1 MSRPKEM
8 TRAVIVGHK
17 SILKET
23 IDALHDIN
31 LFHIEDFVEDE
42 SGFKISKPFKNAEE
56 VSKKLVK
63 IRSIANYLGIES
75 KKPVVQK
82 SDAVLRELDSKL
94 NELDRTISA
103 KTESISQLENE
114 LKDLDS
120 QKNRFDK
127 INEQRNLSIDLDFDY
142 FRGYESLKVFAGTV
156 KSSLEASQIS
166 SITQA
171 YELYYDPQ
179 SKAVVLFVAKNDA
192 DKVYE
197 LLQGLG
203 FKELRVPDRGG
214 VPSELLR
221 FIEQKEAE
229 VTRRIESLKGEIES
243 LKSKYA
249 DFLLASDE
257 VLSIESQKAELPLR
271 IATSANA
278 FIIDGWTPTEDYD
291 KIVSVV
297 NSATNGKAYVTSLE
311 VNEEEEEHAPVEYNN
326 SKVVAPMQEI
336 MDLYSRPKYTEI
348 DPSSAIFI
356 TFPLIYGMIL
366 GDIGY
371 ALILGTLAIAVKT
384 LVKSDAVKPLMN
396 ILLYCQISA
405 FIFGI
410 LYGELLGFPLAST
423 HGEHGTVPG
432 LLPFWETITLF
443 PSIGGEEFTFPIH
456 RSHMVMT
463 MIAISVFV
471 GLIHLNL
478 GFLFGFSNIARNH
491 GMKHAVLEKG
501 SWIIIELGALVAV
514 LGYFGGTSVLT
525 YAGALILVIGVVML
539 TMGEGIKGPIELPSL
554 MGNALSY
561 ARIIAVGLSSIY
573 IAGTVNDIAFEMIWA
588 DHSQIGFTAIAAIL
602 VFILGHS
609 LNSVLSIIAPGLHA
623 LRLQYVEFF
632 GKFYEGGGRKF
643 NPFGYIRKYTEE

>member
-17 SILKET
+17 TILKET
-23 IDALHDIN
+23 IDALHDSN

-42 SGFKISKPFKNAEE
+42 SGFKISKPFKNAED

-82 SDAVLRELDSKL
+82 TDSVLRELDSKL
-94 NELDRTISA
+94 NELDRAISA
-103 KTESISQLENE
+103 KTETISQLENE
-114 LKDLDS
+114 LKDLES
-120 QKNRFDK
+120 QKRE
-127 INEQRNLSIDLDFDY
+127 ILPYLSISLDFEY
-142 FRGYESLKVFAGTV
+142 YRGYENLKVFAGTV
-156 KSSLEASQIS
+156 KGSLEESQIS
-166 SITQA
+166 SITKA
-171 YELYYDPQ
+171 YELYFDPQ
-179 SKAVVLFVAKNDA
+179 SRATVLFVAKNDA

-203 FKELRVPDRGG
+203 FKELRVPERGG

-221 FIEQKEAE
+221 FVEQKEAE
-229 VTRRIESLKGEIES
+229 VTRNIESLKGEIES
-243 LKSKYA
+243 LKAKYA
-249 DFLLASDE
+249 DFILASDE
-257 VLSIESQKAELPLR
+257 VLTIESQKAELPLR

-278 FIIDGWTPTEDYD
+278 FIIDGWTPTEDFD
-291 KIVSVV
+291 KLVSVV
-297 NSATNGKAYVTSLE
+297 NSATNGKAYISSLE
-311 VNEEEEEHAPVEYNN
+311 VHEEEEEDAPVEYNN
-326 SKVVAPMQEI
+326 SKVVAPMQEV
-336 MDLYSRPKYTEI
+336 MDLYSRPRYTEI

-371 ALILGTLAIAVKT
+371 ALILATLALAIKT
-384 LVKSDAVKPLMN
+384 LVKSEAVKPLMN
-396 ILLYCQISA
+396 ILLYCQIWSL
-405 FIFGI
+405 IFGVI
-410 LYGELLGFPLAST
+410 YGEFLGFSLASLHT
-423 HGEHGTVPG
+423 PEGSIPG
-432 LLPFWETITLF
+432 LIPGWNTLILF
-443 PSIGGEEFTFPIH
+443 ESIGGEEFTFPIH
-456 RSHMVMT
+456 RTHMVMT
-463 MIAISVFV
+463 MIGLSVLV

-478 GFLFGFSNIARNH
+478 GFLFGFLNISRHH

-501 SWIIIELGALVAV
+501 SWIIIELGVLVAV
-514 LGYFGGTSVLT
+514 LGYLGVIPPVLT
-525 YAGALILVIGVVML
+525 YAGAIILVLGVLML

-573 IAGTVNDIAFEMIWA
+573 IAGTVNDIAFKMIWP
-588 DHSQIGFTAIAAIL
+588 DHSQIGFAAIAAIL
-602 VFILGHS
+602 VFILGHG
-609 LNSVLSIIAPGLHA
+609 LNTVLSIIAPGLHA

-632 GKFYEGGGRKF
+632 GKFYQGGGKKF

>member
-23 IDALHDIN
+23 IDALHDTN

-56 VSKKLVK
+56 ASKKLVK

-82 SDAVLRELDSKL
+82 TDSVLRDLDSKL
-94 NELDRTISA
+94 NELDRAISA
-103 KTESISQLENE
+103 KTELISQLEIE
-114 LKDLDS
+114 LKDMDS
-120 QKNRFDK
+120 QKK
-127 INEQRNLSIDLDFDY
+127 EILPYLSINLDFDY
-142 FRGYESLKVFAGTV
+142 YRGYENLKVFAGTV
-156 KSSLEASQIS
+156 KGSLEESQIS
-166 SITQA
+166 SITKA
-171 YELYYDPQ
+171 YELYFDPQ
-179 SKAVVLFVAKNDA
+179 AKTVVLFVAKNDA
-192 DKVYE
+192 DKVNE
-197 LLQGLG
+197 LLQDLG
-203 FKELRVPDRGG
+203 FKELRVPERGG

-221 FIEQKEAE
+221 VLEQKEAE
-229 VTRRIESLKGEIES
+229 VTQKIESSKAEIES
-243 LKSKYA
+243 LKVKYA
-249 DFLLASDE
+249 DFILASDE
-257 VLSIESQKAELPLR
+257 ILSIESQKAELPLR
-271 IATSANA
+271 IATSANT
-278 FIIDGWTPTEDYD
+278 FIIDGWTPSEDYD
-291 KIVSVV
+291 KVVSVV

-311 VNEEEEEHAPVEYNN
+311 VEEEEEEHTPVEYNN
-326 SKVVAPMQEI
+326 SKLVAPMQQI

-348 DPSSAIFI
+348 DPSSALFI
-356 TFPLIYGMIL
+356 TFPLIYGLIL

-371 ALILGTLAIAVKT
+371 ALILLAMALAIKT

-396 ILLYCQISA
+396 ILIYCQIWSI
-405 FIFGI
+405 IFGFI
-410 LYGELLGFPLAST
+410 YGEFLGFSLASLHT
-423 HGEHGTVPG
+423 AHGVMPG
-432 LLPFWETITLF
+432 LIPGWETITLF
-443 PSIGGEEFTFPIH
+443 EGIGGEEFTFPIH
-456 RSHMVMT
+456 RTHMVMT
-463 MIAISVFV
+463 MIGVSVLV
-471 GLIHLNL
+471 GLLHLNL
-478 GFLFGFSNIARNH
+478 GFLFGFSNIARHH

-501 SWIIIELGALVAV
+501 SWIIIELGVLVAV
-514 LGYFGGTSVLT
+514 LGYFGSNSVLT
-525 YAGALILVIGVVML
+525 YVGAGVLVLGVVML

-588 DHSQIGFTAIAAIL
+588 DHSKIGLAAVAAII
-602 VFILGHS
+602 VFILGHG
-609 LNSVLSIIAPGLHA
+609 LNTVLSIIAPGLHA

>member
-17 SILKET
+17 NILKET
-23 IDALHDIN
+23 IDALHDTN

-42 SGFKISKPFKNAEE
+42 SGFKISKPFKNAEDA
-56 VSKKLVK
+56 SKKLVK

-82 SDAVLRELDSKL
+82 SDSVLRDLDSKL
-94 NELDRTISA
+94 NELDRTISN

-114 LKDLDS
+114 LKDIDS
-120 QKNRFDK
+120 QKRE
-127 INEQRNLSIDLDFDY
+127 ILPYLSINLDFDY
-142 FRGYESLKVFAGTV
+142 YRGYENLKVFAGIV
-156 KSSLEASQIS
+156 KGSLEESQIS

-171 YELYYDPQ
+171 YELYFDPQ
-179 SKAVVLFVAKNDA
+179 SKTVVLFVAKNDA
-192 DKVYE
+192 DRVYE

-203 FKELRVPDRGG
+203 FKELRVPERGG

-229 VTRRIESLKGEIES
+229 VTKRIESLKAEIES
-243 LKSKYA
+243 LKVKYA
-249 DFLLASDE
+249 DFILASDE

-278 FIIDGWTPTEDYD
+278 FIIDGWTPSEDYE
-291 KIVSVV
+291 KVVSVV
-297 NSATNGKAYVTSLE
+297 NSATKGKAYVTGLE
-311 VNEEEEEHAPVEYNN
+311 VHEEEEEHAPVEYNN
-326 SKVVAPMQEI
+326 SKIVAPMQQI

-348 DPSSAIFI
+348 DPSAAIFI
-356 TFPLIYGMIL
+356 TFPLIYGLIL

-371 ALILGTLAIAVKT
+371 ALILGVIALAIRTA
-384 LVKSDAVKPLMN
+384 VKSDAVKPLMD
-396 ILLYCQISA
+396 ILIYCQISTL
-405 FIFGI
+405 IFGVI
-410 LYGELLGFPLAST
+410 YGEFLGFSLASLHT
-423 HGEHGTVPG
+423 VHGVLPG
-432 LLPFWETITLF
+432 LIPGWETITLF
-443 PSIGGEEFTFPIH
+443 GGIGGEEVTFPVH
-456 RSHMVMT
+456 RTHMVMT
-463 MIAISVFV
+463 MIAISVMV
-471 GLIHLNL
+471 GLLHLNL
-478 GFLFGFSNIARNH
+478 GFLFGFSNISRHH
-491 GMKHAVLEKG
+491 GMKHAILEKG
-501 SWIIIELGALVAV
+501 SWIIIELGVLIAA
-514 LGYFGGTSVLT
+514 LGYFGGNSVLT
-525 YAGALILVIGVVML
+525 YVGAGVLVLGVVML

-573 IAGTVNDIAFEMIWA
+573 IASTVNDIAFKMIWT
-588 DHSQIGFTAIAAIL
+588 DHSQIGFAAIAAII
-602 VFILGHS
+602 VFILGHG
-609 LNSVLSIIAPGLHA
+609 LNTVLSIIAPGLHA

>member
-23 IDALHDIN
+23 IDALHDTN

-42 SGFKISKPFKNAEE
+42 SGFKISKPFKNAEDA
-56 VSKKLVK
+56 SKKLVK

-82 SDAVLRELDSKL
+82 TDYVLRDLDSKL

-103 KTESISQLENE
+103 KTETISQLEIE

-120 QKNRFDK
+120 QKRE
-127 INEQRNLSIDLDFDY
+127 ILPYLSINLDFDY
-142 FRGYESLKVFAGTV
+142 YRGYENLKVFAGTV
-156 KSSLEASQIS
+156 KGSLEESQIS
-166 SITQA
+166 SITKA
-171 YELYYDPQ
+171 YELYFDPQ
-179 SKAVVLFVAKNDA
+179 SKAIVLFVAKKDA

-203 FKELRVPDRGG
+203 FKELRVPERGG

-229 VTRRIESLKGEIES
+229 VTKRIESLRAEIDS
-243 LKSKYA
+243 LKVKYA
-249 DFLLASDE
+249 DFILASDE

-278 FIIDGWTPTEDYD
+278 FIIDGWTPTEDFD
-291 KIVSVV
+291 KVVSVV
-297 NSATNGKAYVTSLE
+297 NSATNSKAYVTSLE
-311 VNEEEEEHAPVEYNN
+311 IEEEEEEHAPVEYDN
-326 SKVVAPMQEI
+326 SKIVAPMQQI

-371 ALILGTLAIAVKT
+371 ALILGAMALAIRTA
-384 LVKSDAVKPLMN
+384 VKSDAVKPLMD
-396 ILLYCQISA
+396 ILIYCQISSI
-405 FIFGI
+405 IFGVI
-410 LYGELLGFPLAST
+410 YGEFLGFSLASMHT
-423 HGEHGTVPG
+423 EHGVVSGLIPG
-432 LLPFWETITLF
+432 WNTIILF
-443 PSIGGEEFTFPIH
+443 ESIGGEEFTFPIH
-456 RSHMVMT
+456 RAHMVMT
-463 MIAISVFV
+463 MIAISVLV
-471 GLIHLNL
+471 GLLHLNL
-478 GFLFGFSNIARNH
+478 GFLFGFSNIARHH

-501 SWIIIELGALVAV
+501 SWIVIELGAIVAA
-514 LGYFGGTSVLT
+514 LGYVGGNSVLT
-525 YAGALILVIGVVML
+525 YVGAGVLVLGIVML

-573 IAGTVNDIAFEMIWA
+573 IAGTVNDIAFGMIWA
-588 DHSQIGFTAIAAIL
+588 DHSKIGFAAVAAIL
-602 VFILGHS
+602 VFILGHG
-609 LNSVLSIIAPGLHA
+609 LNTVLSIIAPGLHA

>member
-17 SILKET
+17 SILKNT
-23 IDALHDIN
+23 IDALHEVN

-42 SGFKISKPFKNAEE
+42 SGFKISKPFKNAED

-82 SDAVLRELDSKL
+82 NDAVLRELDSKL
-94 NELDRTISA
+94 NELDKAISA
-103 KTESISQLENE
+103 KTETISQLENE
-114 LKDLDS
+114 LKDLDV
-120 QKNRFDK
+120 QKK
-127 INEQRNLSIDLDFDY
+127 EISPYLSINLDFEY
-142 FRGYESLKVFAGTV
+142 YRGYETLRVFAGTV
-156 KSSLEASQIS
+156 KGSLEASQIS

-171 YELYYDPQ
+171 YELYFDPQ
-179 SKAVVLFVAKNDA
+179 SKALVLFVAKNDA

-203 FKELRVPDRGG
+203 FKELRVPERGG

-243 LKSKYA
+243 LKVKYA
-249 DFLLASDE
+249 DFILASDE

-271 IATSANA
+271 IATSENA
-278 FIIDGWTPTEDYD
+278 FIIDGWTPTEDFD
-291 KIVSVV
+291 KVVSVV
-297 NSATNGKAYVTSLE
+297 NSATNGKAYITSLE
-311 VNEEEEEHAPVEYNN
+311 VHEEEEDHAPVEYNN
-326 SKVVAPMQEI
+326 SKIVAPMQEV

-371 ALILGTLAIAVKT
+371 ALILMAIALAIKT

-396 ILLYCQISA
+396 ILIYCQIWS
-405 FIFGI
+405 ILFGCI
-410 LYGELLGFPLAST
+410 YGEFLGFSLASLHT
-423 HGEHGTVPG
+423 PEGAVSGLIPG
-432 LLPFWETITLF
+432 WNTMILF
-443 PSIGGEEFTFPIH
+443 ESIGGEEFTFPIH

-463 MIAISVFV
+463 MIGLSVLV
-471 GLIHLNL
+471 GLLHLNL
-478 GFLFGFSNIARNH
+478 GFLFGFSNIARHH
-491 GMKHAVLEKG
+491 GIKHALLEKG
-501 SWIIIELGALVAV
+501 SWMIIELGVILAAV
-514 LGYFGGTSVLT
+514 GYFGGSALMYIGAIVLVL
-525 YAGALILVIGVVML
+525 GIVML

-573 IAGTVNDIAFEMIWA
+573 IASTVNDIAFGMIWA
-588 DHSQIGFTAIAAIL
+588 DHSQIGFAAVAAIL
-602 VFILGHS
+602 VFILGHA
-609 LNSVLSIIAPGLHA
+609 LNTVLSIIAPGLHA

>member
-17 SILKET
+17 SILEET

-42 SGFKISKPFKNAEE
+42 SGFKISKPFKNGEE

-82 SDAVLRELDSKL
+82 SDSVLRELDTKL

-103 KTESISQLENE
+103 KTETISQLENE
-114 LKDLDS
+114 LKDLDA
-120 QKNRFDK
+120 QKRE
-127 INEQRNLSIDLDFDY
+127 ILPYLSINLDFEY
-142 FRGYESLKVFAGTV
+142 YRGYESLKVFAGTV
-156 KSSLEASQIS
+156 KGSLEESQIS
-166 SITQA
+166 SITKA

-203 FKELRVPDRGG
+203 FKELRVPERGG

-243 LKSKYA
+243 LKVKYA
-249 DFLLASDE
+249 DFILASDE

-278 FIIDGWTPTEDYD
+278 FIIDGWTATEDFD

-311 VNEEEEEHAPVEYNN
+311 LHHEEEEHAPVKYNN

-336 MDLYSRPKYTEI
+336 MDLYSRPKYTEL

-371 ALILGTLAIAVKT
+371 AIILGSLALAIKK

-396 ILLYCQISA
+396 ILIYCQIWTI
-405 FIFGI
+405 IFGV
-410 LYGELLGFPLAST
+410 LYGEFLGFSLASSHT
-423 HGEHGTVPG
+423 AHGMAAGLIPG
-432 LLPFWETITLF
+432 WETITLF
-443 PSIGGEEFTFPIH
+443 ESIGGEEFTFPIH

-463 MIAISVFV
+463 MIAISVLV

-478 GFLFGFSNIARNH
+478 GFLFGFSNIARHH
-491 GMKHAVLEKG
+491 GIKHAVLEKG
-501 SWIIIELGALVAV
+501 SWIIIELGVLVAV
-514 LGYFGGTSVLT
+514 LGYFGGIQVFT

-573 IAGTVNDIAFEMIWA
+573 IAGTVNDIAFEMIWP
-588 DHSQIGFTAIAAIL
+588 DHSQIGAAAIAAII
-602 VFILGHS
+602 VFILGHG
-609 LNSVLSIIAPGLHA
+609 LNTILSIIAPGLHA

>member
-1 MSRPKEM
+1 MSRPKQM

-23 IDALHDIN
+23 IDALHDTN
-31 LFHIEDFVEDE
+31 LFHVEDFVEDE

-114 LKDLDS
+114 LKDMDS
-120 QKNRFDK
+120 QKRE
-127 INEQRNLSIDLDFDY
+127 ILPYLSIDLDFDY
-142 FRGYESLKVFAGTV
+142 FRGYESIKVFAGTL
-156 KSSLEASQIS
+156 KSNLEASQIS

-171 YELYYDPQ
+171 YELYFDPQ
-179 SKAVVLFVAKNDA
+179 SKAVVLFVANNDA

-203 FKELRVPDRGG
+203 FKELRVPERGG

-221 FIEQKEAE
+221 SIEQREAD

-243 LKSKYA
+243 LKAKYA
-249 DFLLASDE
+249 DFILASDE

-271 IATSANA
+271 IATSENA
-278 FIIDGWTPTEDYD
+278 FIIDGWTPTESYD
-291 KIVSVV
+291 RLVSVV
-297 NSATNGKAYVTSLE
+297 NNATNGKAYITSLE
-311 VNEEEEEHAPVEYNN
+311 VREEEEEDAPVEYNN
-326 SKVVAPMQEI
+326 SKSVAPMQQI
-336 MDLYSRPKYTEI
+336 MDLYSRPKYFEI

-371 ALILGTLAIAVKT
+371 ALILGSIALAIKKAI
-384 LVKSDAVKPLMN
+384 KSDAVSDMMN
-396 ILLYCQISA
+396 ILIYCQIWT
-405 FIFGI
+405 IFFGLI
-410 LYGELLGFPLAST
+410 YGEFLGFPLAST
-423 HGEHGTVPG
+423 HEEQG
-432 LLPFWETITLF
+432 LLPFWHTVTLF
-443 PSIGGEEFTFPIH
+443 NSIGGEEFTFPIH
-456 RSHMVMT
+456 RAHMVMS
-463 MIAISVFV
+463 MIVLSVVV

-478 GFLFGFSNIARNH
+478 GYLFGFSNIAKEH
-491 GMKHAVLEKG
+491 GMKHALLEKG
-501 SWIIIELGALVAV
+501 SWMIIELGVLIAAVGYVGGSALMYVGAVVLV
-514 LGYFGGTSVLT
+514 LG
-525 YAGALILVIGVVML
+525 IVML
-539 TMGEGIKGPIELPSL
+539 AMGEGIAGIVELPSL

-573 IAGTVNDIAFEMIWA
+573 IASTVNDISFSMIWA
-588 DHSQIGFTAIAAIL
+588 DHSKIGFAAIAAII
-602 VFILGHS
+602 VFILGHA
-609 LNSVLSIIAPGLHA
+609 LNTVLSIIAPGLHA